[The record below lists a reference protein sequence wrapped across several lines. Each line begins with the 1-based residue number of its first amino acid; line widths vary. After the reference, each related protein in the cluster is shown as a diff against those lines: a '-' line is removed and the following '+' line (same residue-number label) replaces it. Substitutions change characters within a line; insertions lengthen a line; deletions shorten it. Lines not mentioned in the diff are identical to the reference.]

1 MTDCP
6 PREDL
11 NRLVRDE
18 LPGGALTVLAEHV
31 ERCAHCQRELDRL
44 GRAEVEPEV
53 RLLRST
59 VADAASALGGEEFDA
74 FLSRVRRELAVPGDG
89 GRLGPIPP
97 SSKDAD
103 LPVIDGY
110 TILGEL
116 GRGGMGVVY
125 KALHLRLNRL
135 VALKMI
141 LAGPQLAPTARERFG
156 HEAKAVARLRHPNI
170 VQVYDFGEQDG
181 RPYFSMELVA
191 GGSLAGRLDGAPRTA
206 RWSARLVEVLARA
219 VDYAHRNGVLHRDLK
234 PGNIL
239 VETWGGGGLNGEDP
253 PGSPPGPEHPP
264 PVKITDFGLS
274 KEITESAGSQTQTGT
289 VLGTPCYMSP
299 EQARGRGAVVGAT
312 SDVYALGVIL
322 YELLTG
328 RPPFNSASP
337 LDTLL
342 QVAYE
347 IPVSVVRLQPRVPH
361 DLVTICMKCLEK
373 EPRERYATSWDLAE
387 DLRRFLDHEPI
398 RARPVG
404 IPGRLRRWS
413 RRNPALAAMIG
424 VLCVVMVLGF
434 AGILG
439 AWRLAV
445 RDRQK
450 AEALAASESAA
461 RADARVDRRLAERA
475 NVGLI
480 IDRALGLCDGG
491 EVAAGLIW
499 LAMGLERAEAVD
511 AEELTPAIR
520 SNLAAW
526 ASRLLVPHTSPAQ
539 GASTMSVA
547 FSPDGRY
554 LLSGAWD
561 SKWGQPG
568 PGQAQVWVPESWEP
582 VGPATLHPGP
592 VVAVA
597 FSPDGRRALTGSQDG
612 TIRLWDTAT
621 GAAVM
626 PPKSLTYRLE
636 ALAFSPVGSWFLTG
650 GQTPAGTGVV
660 ERWDAATGRA
670 LGPPLVPPGP
680 VESAAISPDGR
691 LILGGCALVDRGGG
705 VVGGI
710 AQLWDATTGEPV
722 GRGLMHSDA
731 VKSVAFSPDGKTVL
745 TGCDDAMARLWDSGT
760 GQHVGVPQP
769 HAFPVLAL
777 AFSPDGKTVV
787 SGGGR
792 TKPLGSDEGEVRLWD
807 VATDKLLVGPL
818 SLDTLIHSVAFRPD
832 GTSLAT
838 GSRDGRIR
846 IWDVGHLRPI
856 REWSRPVPVMAL
868 AFSPDGNRVIT
879 GGGRYEQ
886 KLPGNSDAGTRPA
899 PGRVAKGASTG
910 RGLAWL
916 DDAETGRATVATL
929 EHPAPVESVAFSPD
943 GRTIATGTR
952 DGRLHLWDAGG
963 RPLGPPQVQGGHVNC
978 VVFNPDGQSVATCG
992 DNGPTRV
999 WDVPSGRSRGWLRG
1013 HHLPDR
1019 AVAFSPDGRILATA
1033 SRDCAV
1039 RLWNSTT
1046 LVSIG
1051 TPMAHGSEVMTVV
1064 FSPDGRTLLTG
1075 CDGKARLW
1083 DVATCQLRAGPLT
1096 HNGVVWTVG
1105 YGGHGSRYLTVAGS
1119 PYRDWGFVRLWDAAT
1134 DRPFGPPLP
1143 QRISV
1148 TAAAFHPEAQLVATG
1163 GWEGN
1168 VRIWDV
1174 ASGRSVGPSL
1184 PQRGSVLALA
1194 FDPTGR
1200 TLAAAGEDG
1209 TCRIWAVPDPVEGTA
1224 GEVRKWV
1231 ESLTGLEIDDEG
1243 AIRSRTNSGR

>member
-11 NRLVRDE
+11 DRLLRDE
-18 LPGGALTVLAEHV
+18 LPGDALPAIAEHI
-31 ERCAHCQRELDRL
+31 ERCARCQEELDRL
-44 GRAEVEPEV
+44 ARAEVEPEV
-53 RLLRST
+53 RLLRT
-59 VADAASALGGEEFDA
+59 VGDDAATFAGDRDFDA
-74 FLSRVRRELAVPGDG
+74 FLSRIGHELSLSGDG
-89 GRLGPIPP
+89 GPPGLLGPG
-97 SSKDAD
+97 SAAD
-103 LPVIDGY
+103 LPAIDGY
-110 TILGEL
+110 AILGEL

-141 LAGPQLAPTARERFG
+141 LAGPQLAATARERFG
-156 HEAKAVARLRHPNI
+156 REAQAVARLRHPNI

-191 GGSLAGRLDGAPRTA
+191 GGSLAGRLDGGPKPS

-239 VETWGGGGLNGEDP
+239 VEAWNGDVAVGGDP
-253 PGSPPGPEHPP
+253 ADSPLGPDEPP

-274 KEITESAGSQTQTGT
+274 KEITESSDSHTQTGT
-289 VLGTPCYMSP
+289 VLGTPSYMSP
-299 EQARGRGAVVGAT
+299 EQARGRGASVGAT

-328 RPPFNSASP
+328 RPPFHSASP

-342 QVAYE
+342 QVAHE
-347 IPVSVVRLQPRVPH
+347 VPVSVLRLQPRVPH

-373 EPRERYATSWDLAE
+373 EPRQRYATAWDLAE

-404 IPGRLRRWS
+404 IAGRLRRWG
-413 RRNPALAAMIG
+413 RRNPSLAGMIG
-424 VLCVVMVLGF
+424 VLCLVTVAGF
-434 AGILG
+434 AGVLA
-439 AWRLAV
+439 AWRVAV
-445 RDRQK
+445 HDRLK

-461 RADARVDRRLAERA
+461 QSEARGAHRSAERA
-475 NVGLI
+475 NAGLI
-480 IDRALGLCDGG
+480 IDRALGLCEAG
-491 EVAAGLIW
+491 EVAAGLVW
-499 LAMGLERAEAVD
+499 LSQGLERAEAVG

-520 SNLAAW
+520 ANLAAW
-526 ASRLLVPHTSPAQ
+526 ASRLLVPRTSPAQ

-554 LLSGAWD
+554 LLTGAWD
-561 SKWGQPG
+561 SKWGNAG
-568 PGQAQVWVPESWEP
+568 PGQAQLWVPEGWKP
-582 VGPATLHPGP
+582 VGPPTLHPGP

-597 FSPDGRRALTGSQDG
+597 FSPDGRRVLTGSLDG
-612 TIRLWDTAT
+612 TIRLRDAAT
-621 GAAVM
+621 DRAVIEA
-626 PPKSLTYRLE
+626 KSLEYRLKV
-636 ALAFSPVGSWFLTG
+636 LAFSPVGSWFLTG
-650 GQTPAGTGVV
+650 GQTSAGVGVV
-660 ERWDAATGRA
+660 DRWDAETGRS
-670 LGPPLVPPGP
+670 LGPALMQPGP
-680 VESAAISPDGR
+680 VEAAAISPDGR
-691 LILGGCALVDRGGG
+691 LILIGCGPVDGDGE
-705 VVGGI
+705 VVGGV
-710 AQLWDATTGEPV
+710 AQLWDAETGQPA
-722 GRGLMHSDA
+722 GRGLMHSDT

-745 TGCDDAMARLWDSGT
+745 TGCDDTMARLWDRET

-769 HAFPVLAL
+769 HGFPVLAL

-787 SGGGR
+787 SGAGR
-792 TKPLGSDEGEVRLWD
+792 TKPLGSDEGEVRIWD
-807 VATDKLLVGPL
+807 VATGKLLVGRL

-832 GTSLAT
+832 GRSLAT

-856 REWSRPVPVMAL
+856 REWSRPVPVMAM
-868 AFSPDGNRVIT
+868 AYSPDGKLMIT
-879 GGGRYEQ
+879 AGGRYEE
-886 KLPGNSDAGTRPA
+886 KLPGNSDAGRRPA
-899 PGRVAKGASTG
+899 PGRSAGGASTD

-916 DDAETGRATVATL
+916 DDVDAGPMIAVM
-929 EHPAPVESVAFSPD
+929 EHSAPVESVAFSPD
-943 GRTIATGTR
+943 GRTLATGSR
-952 DGRLHLWDAGG
+952 DGLLRLWDAGG
-963 RPLGPPQVQGGHVNC
+963 RPLGPPRKQGGHVHC
-978 VVFNPDGQSVATCG
+978 LVFHPDGHAVATCG
-992 DNGPTRV
+992 DNGPARI
-999 WDVPSGRSRGWLRG
+999 WDVPSGRPRGLLLG

-1019 AVAFSPDGRILATA
+1019 AVAFSPDGRTLATA
-1033 SRDCAV
+1033 SRDGAV
-1039 RLWNSTT
+1039 RLWDFAT
-1046 LVSIG
+1046 LRTIG
-1051 TPMAHGSEVMTVV
+1051 SPMSHGSEVMTVV

-1075 CDGKARLW
+1075 CAGKARLW
-1083 DVATCQLRAGPLT
+1083 DVATGRLIVPPLA

-1105 YGGHGSRYLTVAGS
+1105 YGGHGSRFLTVAGS
-1119 PYRDWGFVRLWDAAT
+1119 EYRDWGFVRLWDAKT
-1134 DRPFGPPLP
+1134 FHPFGPPLP

-1148 TAAAFHPEAQLVATG
+1148 TAVAFHPAAQLVATG
-1163 GWEGN
+1163 GWEGD

-1174 ASGRSVGPSL
+1174 ASGRPVGPSL

-1224 GEVRKWV
+1224 GEVRKLV
-1231 ESLTGLEIDDEG
+1231 ESVTGLELDDEG
-1243 AIRSRTNSGR
+1243 AIRSRTSSGR